1 MQRELLKLDHGKVV
15 RKLLERLILVE
26 QVSIKES
33 GRDWS
38 EYVRDLADAA
48 VERGDVPVTQDGLRR
63 LRSSLVEFGAAQ
75 TRRLAIRQNLS
86 PHALQG
92 APPRGS
98 VAALVAPGSSV
109 RFAEDSN
116 LSPTARGFWPRG
128 KPTTCRIIG
137 AVPYKYACG
146 TCTYETTAKMSWC
159 PGCGRHRP
167 DSWACSTC
175 QMVSMGIDDYCRF
188 RISGG
193 CPGVQKDRRPANDD
207 KHGPDALRAKLMKEA
222 RKAAGAKD
230 KVQQLGA
237 EHFHL

>member
-1 MQRELLKLDHGKVV
+1 MKCRPRKTAFGGCAHVLSNLALPSPGAWRSGKTSP
-15 RKLLERLILVE
+15 RTHFR
-26 QVSIKES
+26 
-33 GRDWS
+33 
-38 EYVRDLADAA
+38 
-48 VERGDVPVTQDGLRR
+48 VP
-63 LRSSLVEFGAAQ
+63 
-75 TRRLAIRQNLS
+75 
-86 PHALQG
+86 
-92 APPRGS
+92 PPRGS
-98 VAALVAPGSSV
+98 VAALVASGSSV
-109 RFAEDSN
+109 RSAEDSN
-116 LSPTARGFWPRG
+116 LPPTAREFWLRG

-137 AVPYKYACG
+137 AVPYKCAYG

-193 CPGVQKDRRPANDD
+193 CPGVLKDGRPANDD